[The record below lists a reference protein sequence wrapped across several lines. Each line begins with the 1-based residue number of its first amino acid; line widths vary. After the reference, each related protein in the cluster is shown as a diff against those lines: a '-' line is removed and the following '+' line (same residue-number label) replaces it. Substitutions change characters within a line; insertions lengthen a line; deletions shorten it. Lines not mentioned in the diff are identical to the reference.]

1 MKISV
6 KNYISS
12 SLLIAAIAI
21 TACVAT
27 AQQADPITNI
37 SINKKIAGK
46 WLACDQTLKGS
57 PAALEI
63 TPDGFVNTF
72 LINNVPPFSDKVY
85 TQWLFKK
92 VNDEQATAKNPAG
105 DIMNLF
111 LEKAGSEYY
120 LQATMKEKS
129 IFMFRPRGEE
139 NSAGFEGRWNM
150 PGVPLIELKEDGTVI
165 FPVIPFPKYG
175 DTGKYKIISGGR
187 IAIIVPYKETGV
199 DTVIMVMKPTEDFN
213 TLTFVLDEK
222 AYKEAGPVVNVPPK
236 NELDP
241 DLFSLIKGPSSDF
254 FYSQPLIA
262 DNIKDIQ
269 DSGLKADYY
278 NCRLFL
284 EDLQTI
290 EESYKLETNNYAF
303 TPEQLDKYVGGCV
316 EESECKGK
324 TIERADLSCVP
335 GTLEITQITNE
346 NGDSYKIIAR
356 SKGDNPCN
364 ICVTSGGVFPQDFS
378 GCPNDELNCGE

>member
-6 KNYISS
+6 KNYITA

-21 TACVAT
+21 AACVAT
-27 AQQADPITNI
+27 AQQSDPSATV
-37 SINKKIAGK
+37 NKNIAGK
-46 WLACDQTLKGS
+46 WLACDLSLKGS

-63 TPDGFVNTF
+63 TSDGFVNTF

-92 VNDEQATAKNPAG
+92 INDEQATAKSPAG

-129 IFMFRPRGEE
+129 IFMYRPRGEE
-139 NSAGFEGRWNM
+139 SKTGFEGRWNM
-150 PGVPLIELKEDGTVI
+150 PSVPLIELKEDGTAS

-175 DTGKYKIISGGR
+175 DKGKYKIISGGR
-187 IAIIVPYKETGV
+187 IALIIPNKETGV

-213 TLTFVLDEK
+213 TLKFVLDEN

-241 DLFSLIKGPSSDF
+241 EIFSLIKGPSSDF

-269 DSGLKADYY
+269 DSALKADYY

-290 EESYKLETNNYAF
+290 EESYRLETNDYAF

-324 TIERADLSCVP
+324 TKELADQSCVP
-335 GTLEITQITNE
+335 GTLEITQTTTDG
-346 NGDSYKIIAR
+346 GDSYRIMAR

-378 GCPNDELNCGE
+378 ACPNDELNCGE